1 LNAPG
6 SGAKVQET
14 GLTSFSIDRATYSVG
29 ESALDL
35 MVLEKTGFPE
45 FFQGHQVIRE
55 GSLDNATL
63 AENGFAG
70 STADRFSDAGLVT
83 GMMRELGPTSNMAM
97 SDGFDFMA
105 ASVVH
110 LFDSPDSVHHWMH
123 DIFLKDFEDQIGE
136 SVGPGHQ
143 LVSATRLEPQGFFD
157 EAVGLR
163 ILQGGT
169 NGLISSTVVDFR
181 VGRLLG
187 VVFIGAVGDHDRLR
201 PVEQLGQALEKQ
213 MVSVVLGST

>member
-1 LNAPG
+1 MNAPD
-6 SGAKVQET
+6 SGAEIQET

-55 GSLDNATL
+55 GLLDNATL

-70 STADRFSDAGLVT
+70 STADRFSDAGRVT

>member
-1 LNAPG
+1 MNASG
-6 SGAKVQET
+6 SGAEIQET

-70 STADRFSDAGLVT
+70 STADRFSDAGRVT